1 MKITIAYCRQS
12 FQRPK
17 KESTVIWQR
26 SKIESHAKNRDIQ
39 IQEVFSE
46 VKSGK
51 STNRPEYQRMLKLIK
66 AKQVSELY
74 VYRLDRLSRNTQD
87 LLTCFEIAAEAKV
100 IIRSVTEGDFDYAK
114 PNDRIK
120 MQTLAII
127 GELQRTISR
136 ENREINNIKKFNSG
150 QVVNHVAPF
159 GYRYHQGKFEIESA
173 EAPTVKF
180 VFEQYLNGLGYKRI
194 AQFTQNRPALI
205 TRSPAQVK
213 NILTNPKYTGVF
225 KSKYGTL
232 KHVVPAI
239 VSEDTFMSAKRERQK
254 RACRTQQRHSVP
266 ARLRQKIFCPYCDS
280 KLTTYHFRRQTNSQP
295 FYVCQKKMSGQYD
308 DCALPFIPLKQFE
321 NKVLQQLAQFFIS
334 KDQLHH
340 LHQKAMSRMAEMQKQ
355 LKDETRRY
363 IAQKDQLI
371 EKLASGKIT
380 LAAFQEHMTSL
391 ESRRSKSNEYNETS
405 HITPQQIAKLI
416 RTNPNLHDELWDYVK
431 YVKMDKHQNLTA
443 IMLEDININVINSNT
458 KEPISNESK

>member
-1 MKITIAYCRQS
+1 MKIAIAYCRQS

-26 SKIESHAKNRDIQ
+26 KKIEAYAKNRDIQ

-51 STNRPEYQRMLKLIK
+51 NTDRQEYQRMLKLIK
-66 AKQVSELY
+66 AGQVSELY
-74 VYRLDRLSRNTQD
+74 VYRLDRLSRHTQD

-136 ENREINNIKKFNSG
+136 ENREINNIKKFRSG
-150 QVVNHVAPF
+150 QVVNYVSPF
-159 GYRYHQGKFEIESA
+159 GYRYHQGKFEIDSA
-173 EAPTVKF
+173 EASTVEF

-194 AQFTQNRPALI
+194 AQFTQNDPALI
-205 TRSPAQVK
+205 TRTPAQVK

-232 KHVVPAI
+232 NDVVPAI
-239 VSEDTFMSAKRERQK
+239 VPDDIYLSAERERLK
-254 RACRTQQRHSVP
+254 RASRTQQRHSV
-266 ARLRQKIFCPYCDS
+266 AAQLRRKIFCPYCGR
-280 KLTTYHFRRQTNSQP
+280 KLTTYHYRRQTNSQP

-308 DCALPFIPLKQFE
+308 DCPLPFIPLKQFE
-321 NKVLQQLAQFFIS
+321 NKVLQQLVQFFIS

-340 LHQKAMSRMAEMQKQ
+340 LHQKAMSKVAEMQKK
-355 LKDETRRY
+355 LKDDTRQY
-363 IAQKDQLI
+363 AAQKDQLI
-371 EKLASGKIT
+371 EQLAVGEMT
-380 LAAFQEHMTSL
+380 LTAFQDHMTSL
-391 ESRRSKSNEYNETS
+391 ESQRSKSNEYNETS
-405 HITPQQIAKLI
+405 HITPQQITKLI

-431 YVKMDKHQNLTA
+431 YVKIDKHQNLTA